1 MMMTVTTASLGTK
14 TVMIWLA
21 SLMESGEVRGCAYRV
36 TYHVKIT
43 FCSCQG
49 TDLGNEIG
57 VGSAEECLNICFDT
71 DGCSWVT
78 YFQDD
83 SFCVLLENCDGIEDC
98 DDCIVASTNNEECD
112 DDRPT
117 GKVLL
122 IMGGYNGTNM
132 DNVEILD
139 FEGGGCENIQLP
151 PLPVATNWNL
161 GMVQGDREL
170 PMTCGGREYDNK
182 VLTFLK
188 KLFKLG

>member
-1 MMMTVTTASLGTK
+1 MSK
-14 TVMIWLA
+14 
-21 SLMESGEVRGCAYRV
+21 
-36 TYHVKIT
+36 KT

-57 VGSAEECLNICFDT
+57 VGSAEECLNFCFDT
-71 DGCSWVT
+71 EGCSWVT

-188 KLFKLG
+188 KLFKLGQTQPQNFLHVKCALLTEEGDWVQGPDMLVARHQVDLP